1 MNKLA
6 VKSVPFLGDELMAVR
21 DEENS
26 KIYVGV
32 SYICKGIG
40 FSKDQKDRQ
49 VKNIQN
55 DLVIN
60 RGCVKF
66 DAGVFDPN
74 NETLGINIDFLP
86 IWLAKITI
94 TPNMQ
99 KEQSEVADRLIQ
111 YQLKAKD
118 VLAAA
123 FIKPQKPVSA
133 LDLLDYTVKAL
144 KEQQQ
149 GLQATNERID
159 NIGDIISLDTNSWRE
174 DTRKLIVRI
183 AQKMG
188 GNEYIRD
195 VQKEIYE
202 LVNSRGAV
210 NLKIRLTNKRR
221 RMADEGICKS
231 KRDKLSK
238 IDVIADDKKLI
249 EIYTAIVKEMAVK
262 YGVENKSA

>member
-21 DEENS
+21 DEENN

-32 SYICKGIG
+32 SYICKGVGLTDSQKRTQVTKIQEDIVL
-40 FSKDQKDRQ
+40 SK
-49 VKNIQN
+49 
-55 DLVIN
+55 
-60 RGCVKF
+60 GCLKF
-66 DAGVFDPN
+66 QTGVFDPN

-99 KEQSEVADRLIQ
+99 KEQPDVADKLIQ

-144 KEQQQ
+144 KEQ
-149 GLQATNERID
+149 
-159 NIGDIISLDTNSWRE
+159 
-174 DTRKLIVRI
+174 
-183 AQKMG
+183 
-188 GNEYIRD
+188 
-195 VQKEIYE
+195 
-202 LVNSRGAV
+202 
-210 NLKIRLTNKRR
+210 
-221 RMADEGICKS
+221 
-231 KRDKLSK
+231 
-238 IDVIADDKKLI
+238 
-249 EIYTAIVKEMAVK
+249 
-262 YGVENKSA
+262 